1 MAEKFQNT
9 NLSKSSKSWLR
20 EHWDDP
26 YVQRAQKDGY
36 RSRAAYKL
44 LEINEKD
51 RLIRPGMTIV
61 DLGSAPGSWSQI
73 VAKLVGDHGR
83 VIASDI
89 LEMDALAGVTFIQGD
104 FREDEVFAQIL
115 ETIGEAPVDLVISD
129 MAPNMSGTSADQPR
143 IMYLCELALDM
154 AVRVLKPGGSF
165 VVKVFQGEGYEEYRR
180 QVQGHFK
187 VLKSRKPQ
195 ASRPRSPELYLVG
208 EGFRG

>member
-89 LEMDALAGVTFIQGD
+89 LEMDGLAGVTFIQGD

-143 IMYLCELALDM
+143 IMYLMRAG
-154 AVRVLKPGGSF
+154 AGYGSSCA
-165 VVKVFQGEGYEEYRR
+165 QARR
-180 QVQGHFK
+180 
-187 VLKSRKPQ
+187 
-195 ASRPRSPELYLVG
+195 
-208 EGFRG
+208 